1 MRAEASATM
10 AAARAATSRRG
21 TRRNVRRRLAVSARL
36 AAGLVAAV
44 LATVSAPASATQLG
58 RLRLFRPFAA
68 SGIVTEVPTV
78 NVPTVRAAL
87 AAGANAGDEMP
98 AVVAEHSR
106 AFEEFMAK
114 FDKAAS
120 YCPDSGPPCEES
132 TRRERV
138 FLENVVAIEKHN
150 AERAREGGMKL
161 GVTRFAD
168 LTPDEFANHHGHAHA
183 GADEGLVGVG

>member
-1 MRAEASATM
+1 MLL
-10 AAARAATSRRG
+10 ARDT
-21 TRRNVRRRLAVSARL
+21 
-36 AAGLVAAV
+36 V
-44 LATVSAPASATQLG
+44 LKMIKSVL
-58 RLRLFRPFAA
+58 
-68 SGIVTEVPTV
+68 
-78 NVPTVRAAL
+78 
-87 AAGANAGDEMP
+87 P

-138 FLENVVAIEKHN
+138 FLENLVAIEKHN
-150 AERAREGGMKL
+150 AEPNRAREGGMKL

-183 GADEGLVGVG
+183 GAATSRASSAQHSYP

>member
-1 MRAEASATM
+1 MRF
-10 AAARAATSRRG
+10 ARDA
-21 TRRNVRRRLAVSARL
+21 RNAMDE
-36 AAGLVAAV
+36 
-44 LATVSAPASATQLG
+44 TDP
-58 RLRLFRPFAA
+58 
-68 SGIVTEVPTV
+68 
-78 NVPTVRAAL
+78 L

-120 YCPDSGPPCEES
+120 YCPDSAPPCEES

-183 GADEGLVGVG
+183 GALARVGCCRGRRGRGGQGLRRRYW